1 MASGFSSK
9 YLGKEID
16 NEISYVREELRDII
30 KRHENNI
37 DDISKELNDVSSKI
51 PTKVSELE
59 NDKGYMLSTDLVG
72 QTTVEEKINTEIAD
86 RENGDKELESLINS
100 LITTEATERKEND
113 DSKANMTDVLTK
125 DNTTAYSPT
134 SNYHPAT
141 KKYVDDIAINSG
153 AGDMLR
159 SVYDMNGNGIVDNA
173 EKLGGVEAEKYA
185 LQTYVQEKTD
195 KIMSDLTGPSYN
207 VNVKIGESIPT
218 NATKLVGVTS
228 STEISWY
235 GVNVEF
241 GNAEYV
247 VLENG
252 DTVPDAVKG
261 GTIISIM
268 GQAEWGDTFLGD
280 NDYATFECQGVGL
293 VESQLNT
300 PPELTAT
307 SPDGTMIGSD
317 GWTGTGFVCT
327 AANTKYA
334 ITSANVF
341 GGLLG
346 FNRFCLRFADV
357 SGNKWKN
364 WSPWLDIDGVT
375 YEFFYSP
382 ARKLYEA
389 LIPATTK
396 TAEEIVSSIRWE
408 RAEPDVIRYGK
419 ISNMFSI
426 NSVVSDET
434 ETVYYNMY
442 TDEASLRDYSGKYTE
457 DDSKVAMAFFG
468 GEITL
473 PADNIPNNIIHK
485 LFLALDINCDGKFR
499 PTVVAAI
506 SRKVKSA
513 AVFTVETID
522 NFA

>member
-1 MASGFSSK
+1 MTSK
-9 YLGKEID
+9 HI
-16 NEISYVREELRDII
+16 YV
-30 KRHENNI
+30 
-37 DDISKELNDVSSKI
+37 
-51 PTKVSELE
+51 
-59 NDKGYMLSTDLVG
+59 
-72 QTTVEEKINTEIAD
+72 QTTNEVPYTPTAD
-86 RENGDKELESLINS
+86 
-100 LITTEATERKEND
+100 
-113 DSKANMTDVLTK
+113 
-125 DNTTAYSPT
+125 
-134 SNYHPAT
+134 YHPAT
-141 KKYVDDIAINSG
+141 KKYVDDIAMNSG

-159 SVYDMNGNGIVDNA
+159 SVYDTDGDGVVDNA
-173 EKLGGVEAEKYA
+173 MALNGLPASDYVTQSQLGDVG
-185 LQTYVQEKTD
+185 YVKEE
-195 KIMSDLTGPSYN
+195 DLYGSTYN
-207 VNVKIGESIPT
+207 VKLQVGDKMPDNATRVLSVDTEMDINYYVIAVNTPEDSTQYLEDGDTIPNHLKGQDITAVIVETEDGEVPLGIGEVDIY
-218 NATKLVGVTS
+218 
-228 STEISWY
+228 I
-235 GVNVEF
+235 
-241 GNAEYV
+241 
-247 VLENG
+247 
-252 DTVPDAVKG
+252 
-261 GTIISIM
+261 
-268 GQAEWGDTFLGD
+268 
-280 NDYATFECQGVGL
+280 ECQSEGVL
-293 VESQLNT
+293 DQNT

-334 ITSANVF
+334 IKSSNMSNRIV
-341 GGLLG
+341 G

-357 SGNKWKN
+357 SGNNWKN

-389 LIPATTK
+389 LIPATTE

-442 TDEASLRDYSGKYTE
+442 TDEASLRDYSGKYTD
-457 DDSKVAMAFFG
+457 DDSKVAMAFSG

-485 LFLALDINCDGKFR
+485 LFLALDINCDGEFK
-499 PTVVAAI
+499 PAEVAAI

>member
-1 MASGFSSK
+1 MANK
-9 YLGKEID
+9 HI
-16 NEISYVREELRDII
+16 YV
-30 KRHENNI
+30 
-37 DDISKELNDVSSKI
+37 
-51 PTKVSELE
+51 
-59 NDKGYMLSTDLVG
+59 
-72 QTTVEEKINTEIAD
+72 QTTNEVPYTPTAD
-86 RENGDKELESLINS
+86 
-100 LITTEATERKEND
+100 
-113 DSKANMTDVLTK
+113 
-125 DNTTAYSPT
+125 
-134 SNYHPAT
+134 YHPAT

-159 SVYDMNGNGIVDNA
+159 AVYDMNGNGIVDNA

-334 ITSANVF
+334 IKSSDMSNRIV
-341 GGLLG
+341 G

-419 ISNMFSI
+419 LSSMMGSYVTTSTGDDGSAISTTEYYPILNDEMSI
-426 NSVVSDET
+426 RDCSGAYN
-434 ETVYYNMY
+434 YY
-442 TDEASLRDYSGKYTE
+442 DAQ
-457 DDSKVAMAFFG
+457 F
-468 GEITL
+468 
-473 PADNIPNNIIHK
+473 
-485 LFLALDINCDGKFR
+485 LFLAFMGSVEFDSSIDINLISKVWLRADLNCDGRCNNNDMTQIPKKIQ
-499 PTVVAAI
+499 T
-506 SRKVKSA
+506 ST
-513 AVFTVETID
+513 VFTVETID